1 MSMLIGFR
9 FLMGTFGSV
18 PVTLGGGTVADIMP
32 PLKRGKAINLWSL
45 GPALGPVIG
54 PACGGWLSQKV
65 SWRWNFYVIAIFV
78 STHLSIHTRVS
89 DHH

>member
-1 MSMLIGFR
+1 MNMLIGFR

-54 PACGGWLSQKV
+54 PACGGWLSQRA
-65 SWRWNFYVIAIFV
+65 SWRWNFYVTAIFV
-78 STHLSIHTRVS
+78 SNRLGKHCK
-89 DHH
+89 